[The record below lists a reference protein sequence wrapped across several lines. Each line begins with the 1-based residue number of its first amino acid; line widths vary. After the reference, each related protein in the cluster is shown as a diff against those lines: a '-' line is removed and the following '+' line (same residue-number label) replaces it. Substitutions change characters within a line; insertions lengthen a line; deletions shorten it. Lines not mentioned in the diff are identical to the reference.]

1 MKRSQKEGRNS
12 ALKKIITVLVILFMF
27 IQCGAAFMDQEEKNK
42 EYSKLSEI
50 ASKYEKKG
58 DFKKAEKYYK
68 MATDYNKYGYYK
80 IAIMYYYNVNREK
93 GIKKMEEAY
102 NIHKV
107 VDAANFLGYKAY
119 EKNDIAGAK
128 KWYTLAAKDGDSDAQ
143 YELARIYENEKKFEE
158 AEKWYIEAAEN
169 NDSDAM
175 YKVIFLNFLKGNKEK
190 VKEWKRRFLGT
201 KGLTGITRSQK
212 TWIDHMTGSE
222 KDEKYFYLARE
233 AEDFIDESKYK
244 EAEEKYIEAQ
254 KYSERAYFDLGAFYY
269 YDVGDKEKGKK
280 VLEEAYNRKVF
291 VAAYSLG
298 LIYESEKQ
306 PEEAYKWY
314 KIAADEGDSSAQFM
328 VALHY
333 YDKKNLKEAEK
344 YYILSADQK
353 DAEAM
358 YNLMLLYF
366 EDKKD
371 NQNAKKWAN
380 KILNDS
386 GLENLTWNM
395 KDSAEAILEEIE
407 K

>member
-107 VDAANFLGYKAY
+107 VDAAEFLGYKAY
-119 EKNDIAGAK
+119 EKNNIDGAK

-143 YELARIYENEKKFEE
+143 YELARIYEREKNLEE

-169 NDSDAM
+169 NDSDAI
-175 YKVIFLNFLKGNKEK
+175 YKVVLLNFLKGNKEK
-190 VKEWKRRFLGT
+190 VREWKRRFFET

-212 TWIDHMTGSE
+212 AWINYMTGSE
-222 KDEKYFYLARE
+222 KDQKYFYLARD
-233 AEDFIDESKYK
+233 AEDLIDESKYK
-244 EAEEKYIEAQ
+244 EAEEKYIEAR
-254 KYSERAYFDLGAFYY
+254 KYSERAYFDLGMFYY
-269 YDVGDKEKGKK
+269 YDIGDKEKGKK
-280 VLEEAYNRKVF
+280 VLEEAYNRKIPGL
-291 VAAYSLG
+291 AYSLG
-298 LIYESEKQ
+298 LIYENEKQ

-314 KIAADEGDSSAQFM
+314 KIAADEGDSSAQYTI
-328 VALHY
+328 ALYY
-333 YDKKNLKEAEK
+333 YDQKNLKEAEK
-344 YYILSADQK
+344 YYVLSADQK
-353 DAEAM
+353 DSEAM

-371 NQNAKKWAN
+371 NKNAKKWAN
-380 KILNDS
+380 KILNDPA
-386 GLENLTWNM
+386 LENLTWSM
-395 KDSAEAILEEIE
+395 KDGADAILQKIEE
-407 K
+407 